1 MKLKNILVTNEK
13 RELVYVGEDIRPV
26 VMNVYMSEPLGYGA
40 GRMMTDDEFLL
51 FLPDVSIISEE
62 ERKRIEMGSGA
73 RLPQNGIVILVAVYR
88 NLDTQYLLKRIEPH
102 NLQEPILMDTV
113 FYGHEI
119 IVHRNKERD
128 DGLTIQIDNQRIQT
142 AENVVAAVI
151 FNEKGIRYFRTEA
164 SDTKGIGIGELLHG
178 GSFPA
183 FWDEERLYGNRL
195 SLEEVVKAPFLDAI
209 DQLEQGKPH
218 VCIQTDEGKYIMEPL
233 HMLQPSDKNHIWV
246 IQSEANLL
254 SLMEMTE
261 AAWVHLQ
268 NYSAENRMTGG
279 YTFGLWGQ
287 DEKISRIRFLLQKG
301 AVTNT
306 TILITGE
313 SGTGKTYLAKEIHKY
328 SQRQNAQLV
337 YVNCAAIPYNLMES
351 ELFGYEEG
359 AFTGARKGGKPGF
372 FELAEG
378 GTLFLDEIT
387 EVPLQL
393 QGKLLEAI
401 QSHSFFRVGGEKKIL
416 ADVRIIAATN
426 KKLEE
431 LVEKR
436 LFREDLYYRIA
447 VFPVELPPLRERM
460 GSISSI
466 VSDLLPEIC
475 SRLGIRQL
483 ICSSGAMKKIRSYTW
498 PGNIRELENVL
509 EKACILSDGNVI
521 REEDIDIGKRKER
534 MQDMSLK
541 AQREDFEKQII
552 EKTLRYHNGSR
563 LETARE
569 LKIGKTSL
577 FEKIKKYGID
587 E

>member
-1 MKLKNILVTNEK
+1 M
-13 RELVYVGEDIRPV
+13 
-26 VMNVYMSEPLGYGA
+26 
-40 GRMMTDDEFLL
+40 
-51 FLPDVSIISEE
+51 
-62 ERKRIEMGSGA
+62 
-73 RLPQNGIVILVAVYR
+73 
-88 NLDTQYLLKRIEPH
+88 
-102 NLQEPILMDTV
+102 
-113 FYGHEI
+113 
-119 IVHRNKERD
+119 
-128 DGLTIQIDNQRIQT
+128 
-142 AENVVAAVI
+142 
-151 FNEKGIRYFRTEA
+151 
-164 SDTKGIGIGELLHG
+164 
-178 GSFPA
+178 
-183 FWDEERLYGNRL
+183 
-195 SLEEVVKAPFLDAI
+195 
-209 DQLEQGKPH
+209 
-218 VCIQTDEGKYIMEPL
+218 
-233 HMLQPSDKNHIWV
+233 
-246 IQSEANLL
+246 
-254 SLMEMTE
+254 
-261 AAWVHLQ
+261 
-268 NYSAENRMTGG
+268 
-279 YTFGLWGQ
+279 
-287 DEKISRIRFLLQKG
+287 
-301 AVTNT
+301 
-306 TILITGE
+306 
-313 SGTGKTYLAKEIHKY
+313 
-328 SQRQNAQLV
+328 
-337 YVNCAAIPYNLMES
+337 
-351 ELFGYEEG
+351 
-359 AFTGARKGGKPGF
+359 
-372 FELAEG
+372 
-378 GTLFLDEIT
+378 
-387 EVPLQL
+387 
-393 QGKLLEAI
+393 
-401 QSHSFFRVGGEKKIL
+401 
-416 ADVRIIAATN
+416 RIIAATN